1 MSEDT
6 DQIVNL
12 ERVLESFWHGKRV
25 LVTGHTGFKGSWLS
39 LWLQQAGADLI
50 GFALPPDTRSSLFEI
65 TRIGEDMTSI
75 LGDLRDRER
84 VQSLVAKHEPEI
96 VLHLAAQ
103 AIVRESYADPVA
115 TYATNVMGTAHL
127 LEAVRSTQ
135 SVRVVVVVT
144 SDKCY
149 DNLEIERG
157 YREEDALG
165 GRDPYSSSKACTEL
179 VARAYRDSFLTLADP
194 PVALATA
201 RAGNVVGGGD
211 WGKDRLV
218 PDIMRSLLEGRS
230 LHIRNPTATR
240 PWQHVLDPVGGYLS
254 LAEHLWHD
262 GPGFSEAWNF
272 GPADEKPLPVG
283 DMVTRLLELWGEP
296 IGVEIDPGPHPHEH
310 HLLQLDPRKAKQ
322 RLAWQAKLALPD
334 TLEWIVEWYS
344 AYREASDIR
353 RITEAQ
359 IERYRSL

>member
-1 MSEDT
+1 
-6 DQIVNL
+6 
-12 ERVLESFWHGKRV
+12 
-25 LVTGHTGFKGSWLS
+25 
-39 LWLQQAGADLI
+39 
-50 GFALPPDTRSSLFEI
+50 
-65 TRIGEDMTSI
+65 MTSV
-75 LGDLRDRER
+75 LGDLRDHER
-84 VQSLVAKHEPEI
+84 VLSLLTEHQPEI

-127 LEAVRSTQ
+127 LEAVRSTP
-135 SVRVVVVVT
+135 SVRAVLVVT

-157 YREEDALG
+157 YRETDALG

-179 VARAYRDSFLTLADP
+179 VARAYRESFLALADP
-194 PVALATA
+194 PAALATA

-240 PWQHVLDPVGGYLS
+240 PWQHVLDPIGGYLN
-254 LAEHLWHD
+254 LAERLWHD
-262 GPGFSEAWNF
+262 GQRFSEAWNF

-283 DMVTRLLELWGEP
+283 EMVDRILEIWGEP
-296 IGVEIDPGPHPHEH
+296 IEVEIDPGPHPHEH
-310 HLLQLDPRKAKQ
+310 HLLHLDPSKAEHRLGWKAK
-322 RLAWQAKLALPD
+322 LTLPD
-334 TLEWIVEWYS
+334 TLEWIVDWFRAYS
-344 AYREASDIR
+344 DGQEMR
-353 RITEAQ
+353 RVTLAQ
-359 IERYRSL
+359 IDCYRAQ